1 MQINY
6 PNNLSLRKV
15 SLINPVSIEIQLDY
29 LTVQIIPFSKKKK
42 KKKLYSHT
50 REPAHRLRIPD
61 DKSGCLNY
69 LRSFDSATPIILNKN
84 KNRLSFRWLTRAGSP
99 ALNILRYNS

>member
-42 KKKLYSHT
+42 KRNYIHIQESQLT
-50 REPAHRLRIPD
+50 
-61 DKSGCLNY
+61 GCVYQMINQVV
-69 LRSFDSATPIILNKN
+69 
-84 KNRLSFRWLTRAGSP
+84 
-99 ALNILRYNS
+99 